1 MRHVGTAGAHHQ
13 RLDRLVP
20 RALTLFCGDLVFHG
34 GTPFLLMGSVAGAID
49 VLENVLAPL
58 GAQTTVPG
66 HGPVFHDRAPL
77 DATLDYL
84 RFVLDLA
91 ERGRAAGVTPLQAAR
106 DTDLGRFADWPDA
119 ERIVGN
125 LHRAYAELDG
135 LERGAT
141 DRRLRRPRRHGHLQR
156 RPVDLLRLNAALNPR
171 EPCHAGLRRREGR
184 MTTSRWPDH
193 LIGLEE
199 WHALPEDT
207 SRRFELVEG
216 VLSVAPR
223 PSPRHQRLAGLLARA
238 VDDSLPIEWCAV
250 TEIEVVLEGGATPT
264 VRVPDVVVL
273 HSAAVD
279 GRPRVVPADV
289 LAVVEVLSLG
299 RTAPTAS
306 PSSRS
311 TPRPGSPGTRSS
323 TTVLP

>member
-1 MRHVGTAGAHHQ
+1 
-13 RLDRLVP
+13 
-20 RALTLFCGDLVFHG
+20 
-34 GTPFLLMGSVAGAID
+34 
-49 VLENVLAPL
+49 
-58 GAQTTVPG
+58 
-66 HGPVFHDRAPL
+66 
-77 DATLDYL
+77 
-84 RFVLDLA
+84 
-91 ERGRAAGVTPLQAAR
+91 
-106 DTDLGRFADWPDA
+106 
-119 ERIVGN
+119 
-125 LHRAYAELDG
+125 
-135 LERGAT
+135 
-141 DRRLRRPRRHGHLQR
+141 
-156 RPVDLLRLNAALNPR
+156 
-171 EPCHAGLRRREGR
+171 

-238 VDDSLPIEWCAV
+238 VDDSLPTEWCAV

-289 LAVVEVLSLG
+289 LAVVEVLS
-299 RTAPTAS
+299 
-306 PSSRS
+306 
-311 TPRPGSPGTRSS
+311 PGSHRTDRVTKLAEYAEAGIARYAILDDGPPLTL
-323 TTVLP
+323 TTYLLDGSRYRQEAVHRGNALVDLGVPVPLALDEWNA